1 VACVSSTNLSWSFM
15 PIKLRIP
22 DAYAS
27 SLAEFLRLSPEEL
40 AAFLGALRD
49 EKPTLRESDLAR
61 SIEGRLSLGGTKV
74 REIVRLLA
82 SLYVAQDQTEEEVG
96 DFVVALRSA
105 AESSGKDD
113 LQPADWTAYQN
124 AIIEALS
131 SDTAL
136 AVAAKA
142 ADVMNDHAKVY
153 CHARILTDLRPIFES
168 NVEQAP
174 AALVI
179 IHTLK
184 IVYHEEGE
192 HKEFFVALDSNDV
205 LQLADLLDRA
215 FKKEDSL
222 KALCAAKEITFLE
235 AS

>member
-1 VACVSSTNLSWSFM
+1 M
-15 PIKLRIP
+15 PIKLGIP
-22 DAYAS
+22 DRYAS

-49 EKPTLRESDLAR
+49 EQPTLRESDLAR
-61 SIEGRLSLGGTKV
+61 SIEERLSLGGTKV

-82 SLYVAQDQTEEEVG
+82 SLYVAQDQTDEEIG
-96 DFVVALRSA
+96 DFVAALRSA

-113 LQPADWTAYQN
+113 LQPTDWTAYQA

-142 ADVMNDHAKVY
+142 AGVMNDHARAY
-153 CHARILTDLRPIFES
+153 CHARILTDLRPVFGS
-168 NVEQAP
+168 NVEQSP
-174 AALVI
+174 AAMVV

-192 HKEFFVALDSNDV
+192 HKDFFVAMDSDDV
-205 LQLADLLDRA
+205 VQLVGVLDRA

-222 KALCAAKEITFLE
+222 KALCAEKEITLLE